1 MYRLYLKQNGEQLL
15 LPVTPAEIETR
26 TGNQNK
32 TAYILDFGEMNL
44 AKKPGLTEIRFT
56 ALLPGRAYSFV
67 QTEGGFRE
75 PEYFLNRFKEYKA
88 SAKPV
93 QMILFRRLA
102 DGKQKFCGNTEVLL
116 EEYTVTEKGGEQG
129 DFWVEF
135 FWKEWRAA
143 KSIRYSIQGNSMMAQ
158 GQARQAKQPAAGY
171 TVQRGDSLWSIAKKP
186 AWGWDEIQGDC
197 AEERNCEP
205 ESHLSG
211 AGAEA
216 VKKKGG
222 NGDEHKT
229 IIAAW
234 NEHL

>member
-1 MYRLYLKQNGEQLL
+1 
-15 LPVTPAEIETR
+15 
-26 TGNQNK
+26 
-32 TAYILDFGEMNL
+32 MNL
-44 AKKPGLTEIRFT
+44 AKKAGTYGNPLYGT
-56 ALLPGRAYSFV
+56 AAGRAYSFV

-171 TVQRGDSLWSIAKKP
+171 TVQRATTFGALRKKLGDGTKYKEIARKNR
-186 AWGWDEIQGDC
+186 DC
-197 AEERNCEP
+197 KP
-205 ESHLSG
+205 ESYLSG
-211 AGAEA
+211 AGAQA
-216 VKKKGG
+216 VKKKGE
-222 NGDEHKT
+222 NGDEYKT

>member
-143 KSIRYSIQGNSMMAQ
+143 KYSLQYSGEQHDGTGTGKA
-158 GQARQAKQPAAGY
+158 GKAACRRLYGAEGRQPLEHCEKAAW
-171 TVQRGDSLWSIAKKP
+171 R
-186 AWGWDEIQGDC
+186 WDEIQGDC
-197 AEERNCEP
+197 AKKRDCEP
-205 ESHLSG
+205 ESYLSG
-211 AGAEA
+211 AGAQA
-216 VKKKGG
+216 VKKKGE

-234 NEHL
+234 DEHL

>member
-102 DGKQKFCGNTEVLL
+102 DGKLKFCGNT
-116 EEYTVTEKGGEQG
+116 
-129 DFWVEF
+129 
-135 FWKEWRAA
+135 
-143 KSIRYSIQGNSMMAQ
+143 
-158 GQARQAKQPAAGY
+158 
-171 TVQRGDSLWSIAKKP
+171 
-186 AWGWDEIQGDC
+186 
-197 AEERNCEP
+197 
-205 ESHLSG
+205 
-211 AGAEA
+211 
-216 VKKKGG
+216 
-222 NGDEHKT
+222 
-229 IIAAW
+229 
-234 NEHL
+234 

>member
-116 EEYTVTEKGGEQG
+116 EEYTVTERGGEQG

-171 TVQRGDSLWSIAKKP
+171 TVQRGDSLWSIAKKQL
-186 AWGWDEIQGDC
+186 GDGTKYKEI
-197 AEERNCEP
+197 AR
-205 ESHLSG
+205 
-211 AGAEA
+211 
-216 VKKKGG
+216 K
-222 NGDEHKT
+222 NG
-229 IIAAW
+229 IA
-234 NEHL
+234 NPNRIYPGQVLKL